1 MELLKFDKD
10 SPEIFRFLFNTDK
23 TIKLYGISGSDDN
36 AIDNI
41 CKKLTPNVLFS
52 PVYNIAVP
60 HNTVE
65 NYFKYFQPDCNVSN
79 GKGELIPKM
88 SRMVFWLPE
97 TGMNIREQQMFV
109 KTLIQRLLDLN
120 VEQDEFEIVIVTH
133 SLFILSDIP
142 SGNVNVFNKEECDGD
157 RTFFAGNLY
166 DILANFS
173 PDTAMGKLSS
183 DFATKVIEM
192 ANDYEDEVSKEKPSK
207 KLVNFIGDN
216 IISGYIKRKF
226 SYYD

>member
-1 MELLKFDKD
+1 
-10 SPEIFRFLFNTDK
+10 
-23 TIKLYGISGSDDN
+23 
-36 AIDNI
+36 
-41 CKKLTPNVLFS
+41 
-52 PVYNIAVP
+52 
-60 HNTVE
+60 
-65 NYFKYFQPDCNVSN
+65 
-79 GKGELIPKM
+79 
-88 SRMVFWLPE
+88 
-97 TGMNIREQQMFV
+97 
-109 KTLIQRLLDLN
+109 
-120 VEQDEFEIVIVTH
+120 
-133 SLFILSDIP
+133 LFILSDIP

-192 ANDYEDEVSKEKPSK
+192 ANDYEVSKKKPSK

-216 IISGYIKRKF
+216 IILGYIRRKF

>member
-41 CKKLTPNVLFS
+41 CKKLAPNVLFS

-65 NYFKYFQPDCNVSN
+65 NYFRYFQPDCNVSN

-120 VEQDEFEIVIVTH
+120 LEQDEIVIVTH

-157 RTFFAGNLY
+157 KTFFAGNLY
-166 DILANFS
+166 DILSNFS

-183 DFATKVIEM
+183 DFATKIIEM
-192 ANDYEDEVSKEKPSK
+192 ANDYEVSKKKPSK

-226 SYYD
+226 SYYE